1 MELSPWLLTLV
12 ASLSSRWGEG
22 STNGRSMEM
31 ATILFRS
38 LRPTFAKAFAGVLA
52 AVTVYSGGRSLRQRE
67 GAKDSGGGSMM
78 IATDD
83 DQPYLAREPA
93 AQSAFNEPGGAAPP
107 RYLP

>member
-1 MELSPWLLTLV
+1 
-12 ASLSSRWGEG
+12 
-22 STNGRSMEM
+22 M

-67 GAKDSGGGSMM
+67 GANDSGGSMM

-83 DQPYLAREPA
+83 DQQHLAREAA
-93 AQSAFNEPGGAAPP
+93 AQAAFNEPGGAAPP